1 MAGTITR
8 GNLPRLLVEGINKVF
23 GQTYTEHP
31 VEWTKIL
38 DTETSKKAFE
48 LDQMVEGMGLAG
60 VKPEGS
66 DVPFDD
72 FRQSFSPKYNHLT
85 YAKGFV
91 VTQEA
96 LEDELYGVMS
106 KKARMLAFSMRQTE
120 EIVGAN
126 ILNRGFNSAFQ
137 MTDGDGQALFST
149 AHPLGPSGGTFS
161 NVLATAADLS
171 EASIEDLVIQIGKAV
186 DSRGL
191 KINIRPKRLIVP
203 VALQFE
209 AARILKSTL
218 QNDTAN
224 NAINALKE
232 MSIFTDGMAV
242 NHYLTS
248 DDAWFIKTDCMDGL
262 KRFNRTPV
270 RFGED
275 NAFLSG
281 NARFKAEQRYS
292 VGWSDSRGAYGSQG
306 TA

>member
-8 GNLPRLLVEGINKVF
+8 GNFPRTLQEGINKVF
-23 GQTYTEHP
+23 GQRYSEHKTQ
-31 VEWTKIL
+31 WTDIL
-38 DTETSKKAFE
+38 DVENSKKAFE
-48 LDQMVEGMGLAG
+48 LDQQVEGMGLAG

-72 FRQSFSPKYNHLT
+72 FRQGYAPKYNHLT

-91 VTQEA
+91 VTEEA
-96 LEDELYGVMS
+96 LEDELYGLMS

-120 EIVGAN
+120 EVVGAN
-126 ILNRGFNSAFQ
+126 ILNRGFNGAFT
-137 MTDGDGQALFST
+137 MTDGDGKALF
-149 AHPLGPSGGTFS
+149 AVDHGLGPSGGTFS
-161 NVLATAADLS
+161 NRLAVAADLS
-171 EASIEDLVIQIGKAV
+171 EASIEDLTIQIGQAV

-191 KINIRPKRLIVP
+191 KIMLRPKRLIVP
-203 VALQFE
+203 VALQYE
-209 AARILKSTL
+209 AARILKSAL

-224 NAINALKE
+224 NAINALKD
-232 MSIFTDGMAV
+232 MGVFTDGVSV
-242 NHYLTS
+242 NNYLTS

-262 KRFNRTPV
+262 KRFNRTAV

-281 NARFKAEQRYS
+281 NARFKATQRYS
-292 VGWSDSRGAYGSQG
+292 VGWSDPRGAYGSQG